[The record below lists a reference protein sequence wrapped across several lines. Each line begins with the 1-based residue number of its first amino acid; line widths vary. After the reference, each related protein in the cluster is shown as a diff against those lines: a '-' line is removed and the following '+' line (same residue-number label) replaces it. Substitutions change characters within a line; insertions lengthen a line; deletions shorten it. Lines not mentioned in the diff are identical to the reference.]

1 MRGLDYK
8 WRVLIS
14 VIFGLFMVILDTTV
28 VNVAFPTL
36 RAEFNAGVSDSQ
48 WIISVYVM
56 ALGIGTP
63 LSAFMAD
70 RFGIKRTYA
79 LGLVAFVVGS
89 AICGLAP
96 SLPTLVAA
104 RALQG
109 FGGGLALPLGTT
121 LLFSAFTAAE
131 QGLAFGVFGIALV
144 VAPALGPILGGL
156 LVDHGDWRWIFFINI
171 PIGVLGATLS
181 LLWLRER
188 KAERAPR
195 FDALGFIASSIGFG
209 SVLYAASVAANDGW
223 TSPHVLIAFTVG
235 GVSLLAF
242 AVIELFVAREPLL
255 NLRLFSIPIFTMATV
270 IGWVSVLALF
280 GAEFL
285 LPLYLQ
291 TLRGKTAFETGL
303 ILLPLAVASGIVA
316 PFSGRLYDLL
326 GPRIIAVVGFGL
338 LAVNTWQFSLLGA
351 DTSINWIILLLVI
364 RGVALGLT
372 VQTTLVTALSR
383 VPGREVA
390 RASSL
395 SNATRQVAQSI
406 GVAVLAT
413 LLVST
418 LSSQVKTLEAT
429 FQQAAG
435 TTTNNPIAAQFA
447 AKGLCGVKLPAIPG
461 APSVARG
468 APGQPGVATGG
479 PPSGIPTQAL
489 IDQACSESVKG
500 YEQAYRLTF
509 YFALLAVALGALL
522 PGWPLKWHGQRK
534 TAADDDTAEAAQAPV
549 PAH

>member
-36 RAEFNAGVSDSQ
+36 RAEFNASVSDSQ

-56 ALGIGTP
+56 ALGISTP
-63 LSAFMAD
+63 LSAFLAD
-70 RFGIKRTYA
+70 RFGIKRTYV
-79 LGLVAFVVGS
+79 LGLAAFVVGS
-89 AICGLAP
+89 AICGVAP
-96 SLPTLVAA
+96 SLPLLIAA

-121 LLFSAFTAAE
+121 LLFGAFTQAE

-171 PIGVLGATLS
+171 PIGALGVALS
-181 LLWLRER
+181 TLWLRER

-195 FDALGFIASSIGFG
+195 FDPLGFLTSTVGFG
-209 SVLYAASVAANDGW
+209 SVLYAASIASNDGW
-223 TSPHVLIAFTVG
+223 TSRQVVTGFVVG
-235 GVSLLAF
+235 GVSLLLF
-242 AVIELFVAREPLL
+242 AIVELFVAREPLL
-255 NLRLFSIPIFTMATV
+255 NLRLFSIPVFTMATV

-303 ILLPLAVASGIVA
+303 ILLPLAIASGIVA
-316 PFSGRLYDLL
+316 PFSGRLYDLV

-338 LAVNTWQFSLLGA
+338 LAVNTWQFSQLGA
-351 DTSINWIILLLVI
+351 DTSIGWILALLAI

-372 VQTTLVTALSR
+372 VQTTLVIALSR

-395 SNATRQVAQSI
+395 SNATRQVVQSI

-413 LLVST
+413 VLVST
-418 LSSQVKTLEAT
+418 LSSQVKTLEST
-429 FQQAAG
+429 FQQTAG
-435 TTTNNPIAAQFA
+435 QASGNPIAAQFA
-447 AKGLCGVKLPAIPG
+447 SKGLCGVKIPTIPAIPG
-461 APSVARG
+461 MPPAASG
-468 APGQPGVATGG
+468 A
-479 PPSGIPTQAL
+479 PTQAMV
-489 IDQACSESVKG
+489 DQACSESVKG

-522 PGWPLKWHGQRK
+522 PGWPLKWQGRRGS
-534 TAADDDTAEAAQAPV
+534 TPERDTESAQAPV
-549 PAH
+549 AAH